1 MPSKIGANC
10 SRHEDCNNKNCV
22 SGKCTR
28 KTVKKT
34 QKKTSSAPKKIGE
47 PCNTNKDCKNNN
59 CVSKKCSRKTSK
71 KTQKS
76 PSPVRKVS
84 PPKPPSPPKSSSPSS
99 RANNSPAKWHELKE
113 TVAKKQQKAIIA
125 KLKNKGATNGDLV
138 YYTIEDN
145 VIHLIDGDKLVFV
158 GISDENQ
165 GWAFEKDA
173 TKYTNDFFSKY
184 KDVLLPHGH
193 ENALVEFRHDD
204 KFTKKYFNNTNSKN
218 LYRLEVFD
226 DEPGRFVEFS
236 ENLKLL
242 NRVTLDKTFMDLLRS
257 A

>member
-1 MPSKIGANC
+1 MPSKIGTNC
-10 SRHEDCNNKNCV
+10 SRNEDCNNKNCV

-28 KTVKKT
+28 KTAKKT
-34 QKKTSSAPKKIGE
+34 QKKKVGE
-47 PCNTNKDCKNNN
+47 ACNTNKDCKNNN

-76 PSPVRKVS
+76 P
-84 PPKPPSPPKSSSPSS
+84 PKSPSA

-113 TVAKKQQKAIIA
+113 TVTKKQQKSTIS
-125 KLKNKGATNGDLV
+125 KLKKKGATDGDLV

-145 VIHLIDGDKLVFV
+145 VNHLIDGDKLIFV

-165 GWAFEKDA
+165 GWVFEKDA
-173 TKYTNDFFSKY
+173 TKYTNDFFGKY
-184 KDVLLPHGH
+184 KGSLLPDGRK
-193 ENALVEFRHDD
+193 NALVEFRHDD
-204 KFTKKYFNNTNSKN
+204 KFTKKYFNNTNSNN

-236 ENLKLL
+236 ENLNLL
-242 NRVTLDKTFMDLLRS
+242 NRVTINKTFMDLLRS

>member
-10 SRHEDCNNKNCV
+10 SRNEDCINKNCV

-28 KTVKKT
+28 KTAKKT
-34 QKKTSSAPKKIGE
+34 QKKAASASKKVGE
-47 PCNTNKDCKNNN
+47 SCKTNKDCKNNN
-59 CVSKKCSRKTSK
+59 CVSGKCSRKTAK

-84 PPKPPSPPKSSSPSS
+84 PPKPPSPAS
-99 RANNSPAKWHELKE
+99 RFNNSPAKWHELKE
-113 TVAKKQQKAIIA
+113 TVAKKQQKATIT
-125 KLKNKGATNGDLV
+125 KLKNKGATDGDLV

-145 VIHLIDGDKLVFV
+145 VNHLIDGDKLIFV

-165 GWAFEKDA
+165 GWVFEKDA
-173 TKYTNDFFSKY
+173 TKYTNDFFGKY
-184 KDVLLPHGH
+184 KEALLPHRQK
-193 ENALVEFRHDD
+193 NALVEFRHDD
-204 KFTKKYFNNTNSKN
+204 KFTKKYFNNTNSNN

-236 ENLKLL
+236 ENLNLL

>member
-1 MPSKIGANC
+1 MPSKVGEKCASNK
-10 SRHEDCNNKNCV
+10 DCKNKNCV

-28 KTVKKT
+28 KNAKKL
-34 QKKTSSAPKKIGE
+34 QKKSPSS
-47 PCNTNKDCKNNN
+47 
-59 CVSKKCSRKTSK
+59 SRKTAK

-84 PPKPPSPPKSSSPSS
+84 PQKSPSPSS
-99 RANNSPAKWHELKE
+99 RVNNSPAKWHELKE

-165 GWAFEKDA
+165 GWVFKKDA

-204 KFTKKYFNNTNSKN
+204 KFTKKYFDNTSPKN

-236 ENLKLL
+236 ENLNLL